1 VKWEL
6 DGEDVTGSDIH
17 HYQVALGIA
26 GQFGPVG
33 IFAEW
38 AGLGEK
44 VIVLG
49 LSTAW

>member
-6 DGEDVTGSDIH
+6 NDKEVTGSDIH
-17 HYQVALGIA
+17 HYQIALGLA
-26 GQFGPVG
+26 AQLGPLG

-38 AGLGEK
+38 AGLGERA
-44 VIVLG
+44 ISLG